1 MPMQSK
7 RFRILWETPLED
19 EGLSGYYIYRKTS
32 VDPEW
37 KRVKI
42 LGANKNDYTDN
53 SANAEGVWYAYKVIA
68 YYQDMDCMS
77 APAKAKYGNEY
88 FINICSPTSVDAID
102 AQQVGIYPNPAD
114 DKVVIEASTI
124 KNVTVFNLMG
134 QKVYESS
141 VDADKVELNTS
152 DLESGMYMIQI
163 ETSEY
168 TTTKRISVA
177 H

>member
-1 MPMQSK
+1 
-7 RFRILWETPLED
+7 
-19 EGLSGYYIYRKTS
+19 
-32 VDPEW
+32 
-37 KRVKI
+37 
-42 LGANKNDYTDN
+42 
-53 SANAEGVWYAYKVIA
+53 
-68 YYQDMDCMS
+68 
-77 APAKAKYGNEY
+77 
-88 FINICSPTSVDAID
+88 
-102 AQQVGIYPNPAD
+102 
-114 DKVVIEASTI
+114 
-124 KNVTVFNLMG
+124 MG